1 MAGTLYIVATPIG
14 NLEDITLRALRILK
28 EVDLIAA
35 EDTRRTRKLLTHY
48 GIQKPLTSYHEHTG
62 KTKSTQLIH
71 RLREGC
77 RMALLS
83 DAGTPLLSDPGF
95 RLVQAVIGEGIPVI
109 PIPGPS
115 ALTAVLSASGLP
127 TDSFIFE
134 GFLPA
139 KKNARRGK
147 LASLREEERTLVFY
161 EAPHRVRESLLDLL
175 KILGDRAVVLGREV
189 TKIHE
194 EFLRGPVSQVIIE
207 AKRREWRG
215 EITLVVAGAVR
226 VRGGDRERDRDRE
239 GELRAEIQRLRG
251 EGMRVKEIAEV
262 LGENFS
268 IPKKEVYRLVLATY
282 GVRP

>member
-62 KTKSTQLIH
+62 KTKSAQLIH

-139 KKNARRGK
+139 KKNARREK

-268 IPKKEVYRLVLATY
+268 IPKKEVYRLVLAS
-282 GVRP
+282 GE